1 MRELRVKVLKNLE
14 VGPQTYLMELEF
26 PFPEE
31 IKPGH
36 FVMLKGWSG
45 LDPMGRRAFAIADKE
60 EDRISIYYQ
69 VVGRGTALMARL
81 REGDSVEILGPLGN
95 RLFRL
100 DGQKHL
106 LLGGGIGMPGLSLLA
121 KELKALGKEVFVC
134 YGARS
139 SNLLV
144 MKEWLKE
151 NGTEHKLFT
160 DDGSEGQRGSVLQAL
175 KDFDES
181 WVVHAC
187 GPKKM
192 LKALKEMTEGRE
204 VYLSLEAD
212 MACGWGVC
220 LGCVVPSK
228 DGKFLRVCYEGPVF
242 PAEEVVL

>member
-1 MRELRVKVLKNLE
+1 
-14 VGPQTYLMELEF
+14 MELGF

-45 LDPMGRRAFAIADKE
+45 LDPMGRRAFAIADKK

-139 SNLLV
+139 SSLLV

-151 NGTEHKLFT
+151 NAIEHKLFT

-175 KDFDES
+175 KDFDTS

-192 LKALKEMTEGRE
+192 LKALKEMAEGRE